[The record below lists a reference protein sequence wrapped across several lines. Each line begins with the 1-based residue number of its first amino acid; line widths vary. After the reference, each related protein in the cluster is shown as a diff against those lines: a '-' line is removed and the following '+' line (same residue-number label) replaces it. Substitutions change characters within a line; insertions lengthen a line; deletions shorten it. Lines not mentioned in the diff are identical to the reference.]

1 MVVGAAAASERHS
14 VICPEH
20 SPRMNT
26 AEIRRAFADFCGTD
40 RYRQFVAAIW
50 SSAIPKQRL
59 IYWQEQLWRAFAESC
74 SAPVPSAFGDLL
86 PVFEVCP
93 RHLEPLHVVDGP
105 KFDAIAESRQ
115 GVPEDDRDELYPF
128 AVIAVTQGG
137 VTRALSCPACVS
149 DLESRTP
156 TAVRPGK

>member
-1 MVVGAAAASERHS
+1 MVVGAAAASERQS

-20 SPRMNT
+20 SPRMNA

-59 IYWQEQLWRAFAESC
+59 IYWQEQLWRAFAESH
-74 SAPVPSAFGDLL
+74 SAPVPSALGELL
-86 PVFEVCP
+86 PIFEVCP
-93 RHLEPLHVVDGP
+93 RHLEPLHVVEGP
-105 KFDAIAESRQ
+105 QFDAIAKSRQ
-115 GVPEDDRDELYPF
+115 SVPEDDRELCPF
-128 AVIAVTQGG
+128 AVVAVTQGG

-149 DLESRTP
+149 DLESQMP